1 MKVKR
6 TENILAMRLAQKAEF
21 IGREVN
27 GFKLLSESQT
37 PQGVIILEY
46 TYEKWNFT
54 ATMLIIPILDSGF
67 CQIVDS
73 L

>member
-1 MKVKR
+1 MRVKKI
-6 TENILAMRLAQKAEF
+6 ENILAMSLAQKAEF
-21 IGREVN
+21 IGKEAN

-46 TYEKWNFT
+46 TYEKWNFN
-54 ATMLIIPILDSGF
+54 AKMLIIPILDSGF

-73 L
+73 F